1 VWLVSIFLG
10 GTGIVAYILLALILP
25 EAPEGYE
32 STERRHHWRE
42 LRQHSA
48 AIWGAVLVLLG
59 LLLLLN
65 NFDLFP
71 FSLRWLWQTFW
82 RVFWPLVL
90 IAIGLVL
97 MFGVDWR
104 GVDWRRLI
112 RGGQPLYRS
121 REDRVIAG
129 VCGGLARYLGVD
141 SSWVRLVWIL
151 ATLFSVGFG
160 IIAYLIALI
169 VLPEEPVADV
179 STVVDVS
186 SVPGE
191 STSKRDTES

>member
-1 VWLVSIFLG
+1 
-10 GTGIVAYILLALILP
+10 
-25 EAPEGYE
+25 
-32 STERRHHWRE
+32 
-42 LRQHSA
+42 
-48 AIWGAVLVLLG
+48 
-59 LLLLLN
+59 
-65 NFDLFP
+65 
-71 FSLRWLWQTFW
+71 
-82 RVFWPLVL
+82 
-90 IAIGLVL
+90 